1 MEEKGS
7 RIQGV
12 EGSRGK
18 DEKLDSRIQGVKGK
32 RGKGKKRVRGF
43 KDSRG
48 QGEKNFELCRHPR
61 LLMID

>member
-18 DEKLDSRIQGVKGK
+18 DEKLDSRGQGEKGKRGKGFEGSRIQGVKGK
-32 RGKGKKRVRGF
+32 K
-43 KDSRG
+43 
-48 QGEKNFELCRHPR
+48 FELCRHTR
-61 LLMID
+61 LLMIVRQK